1 GTYPL
6 PEAQL
11 DRFLL
16 HVKIDYPE
24 AVHEKKIL
32 QLARA
37 EEKTRDVKQVKPQP
51 ISQQQLTSARHE
63 ILDVYMSDEL
73 EDYLLQLVLATR
85 EPTVYG
91 EDLAAWIQYG
101 ASPRAS
107 IALDRCSR
115 ARAWLQQ
122 RDFVTPE
129 DIQQIA
135 YDVLRHRL
143 ILSYEA
149 EAEGITSDRF
159 IKELI
164 ARVAVP

>member
-1 GTYPL
+1 
-6 PEAQL
+6 
-11 DRFLL
+11 
-16 HVKIDYPE
+16 
-24 AVHEKKIL
+24 
-32 QLARA
+32 
-37 EEKTRDVKQVKPQP
+37 
-51 ISQQQLTSARHE
+51 
-63 ILDVYMSDEL
+63 MSDEL